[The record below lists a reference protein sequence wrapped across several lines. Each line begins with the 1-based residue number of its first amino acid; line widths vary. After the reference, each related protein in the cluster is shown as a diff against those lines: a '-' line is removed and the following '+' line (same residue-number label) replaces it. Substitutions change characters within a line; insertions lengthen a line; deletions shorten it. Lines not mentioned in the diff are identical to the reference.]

1 MRIILC
7 GFGVVGQSFAKLLE
21 SRSEDLYARYGLK
34 PRIVGVFDRNGSATD
49 PSGLDAS
56 RLIDVKKKYG
66 SVNRYSDTEN
76 NTSGTEIINN
86 LEAEVLIETT
96 ESNYKD
102 AEPGMTHIV
111 DAMKRGMHV
120 ISVNKGPLALAFP
133 SLMEIAEYNHV
144 LFRFSGTVGGGTPI
158 LDFAKNSISG
168 IEIINDLEAEVL
180 IETTESNYKDAE
192 PGMTHIVNA
201 MKRGMHVIS
210 VNKGPL
216 ALAFPS
222 LMEIAAYNQ
231 VLFRFSGTVGGGTPI
246 LDFAKNSLKGERIVS
261 FYGILNGTTN
271 YILTNMANG
280 MSFNDALDD
289 AKQKGYVEA
298 DESLDLDG
306 LDAAAKLVILA
317 NWIMGMKVVMSD
329 IKRTGIRKIDSAD
342 IKRAAEKNS
351 AIKLIASC
359 NKELTVAPKEIPTVD
374 PLCVS
379 GTLNAISFTSEHS
392 GTQTIIGRGA
402 GGIETASSILR
413 DLIDIRNESTKT

>member
-34 PRIVGVFDRNGSATD
+34 PRIVGVFDRNGSAAD
-49 PSGLDAS
+49 PSGLDAT

-76 NTSGTEIINN
+76 NASGTEIINN

-102 AEPGMTHIV
+102 AEPGMTHII
-111 DAMKRGMHV
+111 DAMKRGMHI

-158 LDFAKNSISG
+158 LDFAKNS
-168 IEIINDLEAEVL
+168 L
-180 IETTESNYKDAE
+180 
-192 PGMTHIVNA
+192 
-201 MKRGMHVIS
+201 R
-210 VNKGPL
+210 
-216 ALAFPS
+216 
-222 LMEIAAYNQ
+222 
-231 VLFRFSGTVGGGTPI
+231 
-246 LDFAKNSLKGERIVS
+246 GERIVS
-261 FYGILNGTTN
+261 FDGILNGTTN
-271 YILTNMANG
+271 YILTTMANG

-317 NWIMGMKVVMSD
+317 NWIMGMKVTMPD
-329 IKRTGIRKIDSAD
+329 IKRTGIRKIDNSD
-342 IKRAAEKNS
+342 IKHAAEKNC

-359 NKELTVAPKEIPTVD
+359 NKELTVAPKEIVVID

-413 DLIDIRNESTKT
+413 DLIDIKNESTKT

>member
-1 MRIILC
+1 ML
-7 GFGVVGQSFAKLLE
+7 
-21 SRSEDLYARYGLK
+21 
-34 PRIVGVFDRNGSATD
+34 
-49 PSGLDAS
+49 
-56 RLIDVKKKYG
+56 KKKYN
-66 SVNRYSDTEN
+66 SVKKYADT
-76 NTSGTEIINN
+76 
-86 LEAEVLIETT
+86 
-96 ESNYKD
+96 
-102 AEPGMTHIV
+102 
-111 DAMKRGMHV
+111 
-120 ISVNKGPLALAFP
+120 
-133 SLMEIAEYNHV
+133 
-144 LFRFSGTVGGGTPI
+144 
-158 LDFAKNSISG
+158 KNSISG

-192 PGMTHIVNA
+192 PGMTHIINA

-246 LDFAKNSLKGERIVS
+246 LDFAKNSLRGERIVS
-261 FYGILNGTTN
+261 FSGILNGTTN

-298 DESLDLDG
+298 NESLDLDG

-329 IKRTGIRKIDSAD
+329 IKITGIRKIDSVD

-359 NKELTVAPKEIPTVD
+359 NKELTVAPKEISTVD

>member
-34 PRIVGVFDRNGSATD
+34 PRIVGVFDRNGSAND
-49 PSGLDAS
+49 PSGLDTS
-56 RLIDVKKKYG
+56 KLIDVKKKYG

-86 LEAEVLIETT
+86 LEAEALIETT

-102 AEPGMTHIV
+102 AEPGMTHII

-158 LDFAKNSISG
+158 LDFAKNS
-168 IEIINDLEAEVL
+168 L
-180 IETTESNYKDAE
+180 
-192 PGMTHIVNA
+192 
-201 MKRGMHVIS
+201 R
-210 VNKGPL
+210 
-216 ALAFPS
+216 
-222 LMEIAAYNQ
+222 
-231 VLFRFSGTVGGGTPI
+231 
-246 LDFAKNSLKGERIVS
+246 GERIIS
-261 FYGILNGTTN
+261 ISGILNGTTN

-289 AKQKGYVEA
+289 AKQRGYVEA
-298 DESLDLDG
+298 NESLDLDG

-317 NWIMGMKVVMSD
+317 NWIMGIKVVMSD
-329 IKRTGIRKIDSAD
+329 IKITGIRKIDSAD

>member
-34 PRIVGVFDRNGSATD
+34 PRIVGVFDRNGSAVDT
-49 PSGLDAS
+49 SGLDVS
-56 RLIDVKKKYG
+56 RLIDAKKKYN
-66 SVNRYSDTEN
+66 SVKKYSETKN
-76 NTSGTEIINN
+76 N
-86 LEAEVLIETT
+86 V
-96 ESNYKD
+96 
-102 AEPGMTHIV
+102 
-111 DAMKRGMHV
+111 
-120 ISVNKGPLALAFP
+120 
-133 SLMEIAEYNHV
+133 
-144 LFRFSGTVGGGTPI
+144 
-158 LDFAKNSISG
+158 SG
-168 IEIINDLEAEVL
+168 IEMINDLEAEVL
-180 IETTESNYKDAE
+180 IETTQSNYNDAE

-222 LMEIAAYNQ
+222 LMELADYNR
-231 VLFRFSGTVGGGTPI
+231 VIFRFSGTVGGGTPI
-246 LDFAKNSLKGERIVS
+246 LDFAKNSLRGERIVS
-261 FYGILNGTTN
+261 FDGILNGTTN
-271 YILTNMANG
+271 YILTNMADG
-280 MSFNDALDD
+280 MSFNDALSD

-317 NWIMGMKVVMSD
+317 NWIMGMKVTMPD
-329 IKRTGIRKIDSAD
+329 IKRTGIREIDSSD
-342 IKRAAEKNS
+342 IKRAAEKNCT
-351 AIKLIASC
+351 IKLIASC
-359 NKELTVAPKEIPTVD
+359 NKKLVVEPKEITVDD

-402 GGIETASSILR
+402 GGTETASSILR

>member
-34 PRIVGVFDRNGSATD
+34 PRIVGVFDRKGSAND
-49 PSGLDAS
+49 PSGLDTS
-56 RLIDVKKKYG
+56 KLIDVKKKYG
-66 SVNRYSDTEN
+66 SVNRYSGAFD
-76 NTSGTEIINN
+76 NTSGTQNINN
-86 LEAEVLIETT
+86 LEAEVLIEAT

-102 AEPGMTHIV
+102 AEPGMTHII

-133 SLMEIAEYNHV
+133 SLMELADYN
-144 LFRFSGTVGGGTPI
+144 R
-158 LDFAKNSISG
+158 
-168 IEIINDLEAEVL
+168 
-180 IETTESNYKDAE
+180 
-192 PGMTHIVNA
+192 
-201 MKRGMHVIS
+201 
-210 VNKGPL
+210 
-216 ALAFPS
+216 
-222 LMEIAAYNQ
+222 

-246 LDFAKNSLKGERIVS
+246 LDFAKNSLRGERIVS
-261 FYGILNGTTN
+261 FDGILNGTTN
-271 YILTNMANG
+271 YILTNMADG
-280 MSFNDALDD
+280 MSFNNALSD

-317 NWIMGMKVVMSD
+317 NWIMGMKVTMPD
-329 IKRTGIRKIDSAD
+329 IKRTGIRNVDSDD
-342 IKRAAEKNS
+342 IKHATEKNC

-359 NKELTVAPKEIPTVD
+359 NKELIVAPKAIAADD